1 MATQTITQTSSG
13 LVTINNIRYYQ
24 ACTAQVINTYSI
36 SSNTNTSATL
46 SGTVTL
52 KIIANAPSA
61 SSGTPHA
68 VTCLAGVDKVTV
80 AVQGTQKLSI
90 GTKSVSIASKKGSTQ
105 TNSVA
110 IGTYTVTINKTH
122 SIQNIKVELNIK
134 NLVANCHYASRTK
147 DSGSLTDSTSIA
159 VAPRPSYSIVYGAN
173 GGTSTPATQ
182 TKWYD
187 EAITLQGA
195 ISRTGYRFSGW
206 KWSGNNLTYTASTA
220 WNVANAS
227 GTMTAQWSAN
237 TYTVRYNANGGSGSM
252 SDSSHTYDIAKSLT
266 SNTFVKTH
274 YLFKGWATSPTG
286 SVVYLNNQSVKNLTS
301 THGATINLYAVWEY
315 KYSKPSITSLTAYRT
330 THEVDPSSATR
341 HKKDDA
347 GNYAD
352 IEVAVN
358 VGQEKSIAGG
368 TFSPT
373 NTTVEFFYKPYNDP
387 QQPNFINLNLSQQI
401 STNGSVIVNT
411 INSNLN
417 LILSTEQQYEIL
429 IKAYVTATGVN
440 GPDLATR
447 ETFISTA
454 YFLVDMTENAI
465 AFGQAV
471 TDPNC
476 FTCNMDEKLI
486 GKLLLNTQAEDGKLF
501 TIGVT
506 DAENVDVGWSY
517 SEGHGAGAGF
527 RSADHGNAGQFA
539 IYARSGPSSTQT
551 STLIGTPAGA
561 LTWNGTSIVQTSDRR
576 LKKHQ
581 AYLSTEAIQ
590 FVQKLNP
597 AFYKK
602 NDMNQIGFYAQ
613 DIEQID
619 PWNCLVG
626 ESEGYKTLNYIGMI
640 APLVTYCQYLEKRID
655 KLEAELKK

>member
-1 MATQTITQTSSG
+1 MATLKITACGVSASGTVSQSGTLYHATAQCTVTLTVTYSTASSNENYTVTSSKLSATINTTSSG
-13 LVTINNIRYYQ
+13 DIQ
-24 ACTAQVINTYSI
+24 AR
-36 SSNTNTSATL
+36 
-46 SGTVTL
+46 
-52 KIIANAPSA
+52 
-61 SSGTPHA
+61 
-68 VTCLAGVDKVTV
+68 
-80 AVQGTQKLSI
+80 
-90 GTKSVSIASKKGSTQ
+90 
-105 TNSVA
+105 SVA
-110 IGTYTVTINKTH
+110 IKNARTIALNQISSKNKTYSFKFNGVVVASKTGSSIVNASDMGNIAFSGSKSISKTH
-122 SIQNIKVELNIK
+122 ATQSPSIQFTDGSTT
-134 NLVANCHYASRTK
+134 ASTNV
-147 DSGSLTDSTSIA
+147 SVPA
-159 VAPRPSYSIVYGAN
+159 RPSYTISYAAN
-173 GGTSTPATQ
+173 GGSSTPTSQ
-182 TKWYD
+182 TKWYN
-187 EAITLQGA
+187 ENITLANA
-195 ISRTGYRFSGW
+195 ISRTGYTFSAW
-206 KWSGNNLTYTASTA
+206 KWSGNNTTYPAGIS

-227 GTMTAQWSAN
+227 GTMTAQWNAN
-237 TYTVRYNANGGSGSM
+237 TYQIKYNANSGTGSM
-252 SDSSHTYDIAKSLT
+252 SNSSHTYDTAKTLT
-266 SNTFVKTH
+266 YNTFTRTH
-274 YLFKGWATSPTG
+274 YLFKGWATSSTG
-286 SVVYLNNQSVKNLTS
+286 SVVYTNGQSVKNLTS
-301 THGATINLYAVWEY
+301 TNGATINLYAVWEY
-315 KYSKPSITSLTAYRT
+315 KYSKPSITGLTAYRT
-330 THEVDPSSATR
+330 THEVDPSSETR

-401 STNGSVIVNT
+401 SANDSVIVNT

-429 IKAYVTATGVN
+429 VKAYVTATGIN

-486 GKLLLNTQAEDGKLF
+486 GRLLLNTQAEDGKLF
-501 TIGVT
+501 MVGVT
-506 DAENVDVGWSY
+506 DPENVDVGWNY
-517 SEGHGAGAGF
+517 EDGHGAGVGF
-527 RSADHGNAGQFA
+527 RSANHGSPGQFA
-539 IYARSGPSSTQT
+539 IYARSGPTSAQT

-581 AYLSTEAIQ
+581 SYLSTEAIE

-597 AFYKK
+597 TLYKK
-602 NDMNQIGFYAQ
+602 NDTNQVGFYAQ

-626 ESEGYKTLNYIGMI
+626 ESEGYKTLNYIGII
-640 APLVTYCQYLEKRID
+640 APLVTYCQYLEERID
-655 KLEAELKK
+655 KLEAKLKE